1 MTVENGFKSWAIVAI
16 MGHQTYAGFVS
27 EQRIGGTA
35 FVRVDVPE
43 VNGQPAFSKLFG
55 GGSIYS
61 ITPCSE
67 EVARY
72 KAVAVS
78 HAPMTQW
85 DLPEEIRNA
94 IKRGRSLPPALPAP
108 EDKFEHTQFPEADYD
123 PDRDTGFP
131 EVLR

>member
-1 MTVENGFKSWAIVAI
+1 MTIENGFKSWAIVEI

-27 EQRIGGTA
+27 EQRVGGTA

-43 VNGQPAFSKLFG
+43 VNGQAPFSKLFG

-61 ITPCSE
+61 ITPVTE
-67 EVARY
+67 EIARY

-78 HAPMTQW
+78 QAPLTHW

-108 EDKFEHTQFPEADYD
+108 EQDDKFELTQFPEEDY
-123 PDRDTGFP
+123 
-131 EVLR
+131 E